1 MPAMNARRP
10 LLRCVLPLAAVLATA
25 GCQSFPSFS
34 DFPTPGE
41 MMHNLKPH
49 RLARLNRA
57 PKPGRDAFFSVSD
70 PLADEST
77 EACRD

>member
-1 MPAMNARRP
+1 MNARRP
-10 LLRCVLPLAAVLATA
+10 LLRCVLSSAAVLAIV

-34 DFPTPGE
+34 DMPKMPTPGE
-41 MMHNLKPH
+41 MLHNLKPH

-57 PKPGRDAFFSVSD
+57 PKPGRDAFYSVSD
-70 PLADEST
+70 PIAD